1 MDGKRVQG
9 RGERHREKKRDERHA
24 VSQTDIQIHTKRQ
37 RDTETKTFKETEIWR
52 EKGTQRN
59 IERDR
64 ETETDYEPFYIIF

>member
-1 MDGKRVQG
+1 MDGWEEG
-9 RGERHREKKRDERHA
+9 TGERRETQREKKRRETC
-24 VSQTDIQIHTKRQ
+24 SQSDRQIHTKRQ